1 MNCIVASGPVIIEKN
16 RVLLNRHGT
25 TKEEQTIWKFVGG
38 KVEENEIGGENS
50 LENTAKRK
58 VLEEMG
64 IKIHNLVPIKPMLIP
79 HPTKPNLF
87 VVLIHYLAERV
98 GEIKP
103 GDEIVEYG
111 WFNIENLPENCA
123 PNIKPVI
130 EEYKKNI

>member
-1 MNCIVASGPVIIEKN
+1 M
-16 RVLLNRHGT
+16 NRHGT
-25 TKEEQTIWKFVGG
+25 TEEEQTIWKFVGG

-64 IKIHNLVPIKPMLIP
+64 IEIDNLVPIKPMLIP